1 MVSPTKKELGDRL
14 AALKGP
20 VPTDQ
25 ELADRLAALK
35 GPVPTDQELAD
46 RFNRLKEGGSS
57 LVTSSAAPK
66 AVVGQKRA
74 ADQAS
79 PSPEPAKRQRIES
92 APAAHSNQARI
103 DQLQKQIQALVA
115 KQSELLGAQK
125 APISERMVKL
135 KGAVERVD
143 SARGNTAEMATY
155 NKLEAQHAGLKKQYS
170 AITNLETHAKR
181 FPRSDAPAKL
191 QAAKKA
197 FEADGKLFKAR
208 LNSYSEKVSGMYGES
223 IKARQA
229 ELAALKK
236 QPAAG
241 AQESTVASPYATP
254 TFRPR

>member
-1 MVSPTKKELGDRL
+1 MVSPTEKELG
-14 AALKGP
+14 
-20 VPTDQ
+20 
-25 ELADRLAALK
+25 DRLAALK

-46 RFNRLKEGGSS
+46 RFNRLKEGASS

-74 ADQAS
+74 AGQAS

-115 KQSELLGAQK
+115 KQSELVAAK
-125 APISERMVKL
+125 TASVSERMARL
-135 KGAVERVD
+135 KVAVARVD
-143 SARGNTAEMATY
+143 SARGNATEMSTY
-155 NKLEAQHAGLKKQYS
+155 NKLEAHQARLKKWEEK
-170 AITNLETHAKR
+170 ITNLERHAER
-181 FPRSDAPAKL
+181 FPGSDAPAKL
-191 QAAKKA
+191 GEARAASKK
-197 FEADGKLFKAR
+197 DNDLFGNR
-208 LNSYSEKVSGMYGES
+208 LSSYYKKITGIYGDS
-223 IKARQA
+223 LRARQA